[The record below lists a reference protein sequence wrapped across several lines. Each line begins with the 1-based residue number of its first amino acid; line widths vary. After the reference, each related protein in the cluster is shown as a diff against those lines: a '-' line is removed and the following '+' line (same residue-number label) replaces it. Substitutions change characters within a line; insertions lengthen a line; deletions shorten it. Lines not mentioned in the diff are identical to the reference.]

1 MSNVRVFSCFRR
13 RPHVVDLLTPF
24 VYGVQTYTVKYAT
37 NFDGIFAAIINSS
50 NIGYYDTNIPR
61 GKTELQQTQGQV
73 RITFD
78 PTTFGIDDTKSF
90 WLQLWETPPGG
101 TAATFAVVN
110 GSPSVTASVS
120 QTGILVP
127 GQIVSF
133 SSQPTTQY
141 TLLSVTGTAIVLTAN
156 YSGTAAAAAT
166 IAGLITA
173 PTLLLPDTA
182 NHGIGLVT
190 IAGNA
195 PSATTS
201 AGSLQLDMPR
211 MMSDWKIR
219 NEDASNLLYVAT
231 EQNGPEMAIA
241 PSAFPQY
248 YNVQGELSSIWV
260 RGATT
265 GGTGAVVVFSATA
278 SMSFPK

>member
-13 RPHVVDLLTPF
+13 RPHVVDMLTPF

-37 NFDGIFAAIINSS
+37 NFDGAFASIINST
-50 NIGYYDTNIPR
+50 NIGFYDSNIPR
-61 GKTELQQTQGQV
+61 NKTELQNTNGFV

-78 PTTFGIDDTKSF
+78 PTTYGIDDARSF
-90 WLQLWETPPGG
+90 WLQLWETP
-101 TAATFAVVN
+101 
-110 GSPSVTASVS
+110 AS
-120 QTGILVP
+120 GP
-127 GQIVSF
+127 
-133 SSQPTTQY
+133 
-141 TLLSVTGTAIVLTAN
+141 
-156 YSGTAAAAAT
+156 AAAVS
-166 IAGLITA
+166 A

-195 PSATTS
+195 PSATSS
-201 AGSLQLDMPR
+201 ASSLQLDMPR

-219 NEDASNLLYVAT
+219 NEDAANLLYVAT

-248 YNVQGELSSIWV
+248 YNIQGEQGSIWV

-265 GGTGAVVVFSATA
+265 GGAGAIVLFSATA